1 MPNHGEKKMKA
12 IYQNLI
18 IPFLLLQGS
27 LLAHCQVPCGI
38 YNDAARIIQI
48 QEDFST
54 IQKAMTKIK
63 ELSQQQDATSMNQLT
78 RWIMTKEDH
87 ASKIQKVVSD
97 YFLTQRIK
105 VKTESSEFER
115 YVKQTTTLHQ
125 ILVSAM
131 QCKQTVD
138 NINVDRGFQL
148 VDTFIGYYFDKHGL
162 EHLEK
167 LSE

>member
-1 MPNHGEKKMKA
+1 MKP

-18 IPFLLLQGS
+18 APFLLLQGS

-54 IQKAMTKIK
+54 IQKAMIKIE
-63 ELSQQQDATSMNQLT
+63 ELSQQKDATSMNQLT
-78 RWIMTKEDH
+78 RWIMTKDDH

-105 VKTESSEFER
+105 VKTEGSEFDK
-115 YVKQTTTLHQ
+115 YVNQTTILQQ

-131 QCKQTVD
+131 KCKQTV
-138 NINVDRGFQL
+138 NYSNVNHGVEL
-148 VDTFIGYYFDKHGL
+148 VDKFVGYYFDNHGL
-162 EHLEK
+162 DHLKKVGEK
-167 LSE
+167 

>member
-1 MPNHGEKKMKA
+1 MKP

-18 IPFLLLQGS
+18 VPFLLLQGS
-27 LLAHCQVPCGI
+27 LLAHCHVPCGI

-78 RWIMTKEDH
+78 RWIITKDDH
-87 ASKIQKVVSD
+87 ASKIQKVVSE

-105 VKTESSEFER
+105 AKTEDSEFDT

-131 QCKQTVD
+131 KCG
-138 NINVDRGFQL
+138 RGL
-148 VDTFIGYYFDKHGL
+148 TG
-162 EHLEK
+162 HLEYLVIVRVLTRK
-167 LSE
+167 Y

>member
-1 MPNHGEKKMKA
+1 MKP

-18 IPFLLLQGS
+18 VPFLLLQGS
-27 LLAHCQVPCGI
+27 LLAHCQMPCGI

-54 IQKAMTKIK
+54 IKNAMTKIK

-78 RWIMTKEDH
+78 RWIMTKDEH

-105 VKTESSEFER
+105 AKTEGSEYNT

-131 QCKQTVD
+131 KCKQTIDKQNVILG
-138 NINVDRGFQL
+138 INLIDQFVER
-148 VDTFIGYYFDKHGL
+148 YFDSHGL
-162 EHLEK
+162 EHLRK

>member
-1 MPNHGEKKMKA
+1 MKA
-12 IYQNLI
+12 IYYQSLI
-18 IPFLLLQGS
+18 IPFLLLKGS

-63 ELSQQQDATSMNQLT
+63 ELSLQQDATSMNQLT
-78 RWIMTKEDH
+78 RWIITKEDH
-87 ASKIQKVVSD
+87 ASKIQKVVSE

-105 VKTESSEFER
+105 AKTEGSDYNT

-131 QCKQTVD
+131 KCKQTVD
-138 NINVDRGFQL
+138 SEHVNKGLHQIE
-148 VDTFIGYYFDKHGL
+148 TFIDLYFDKHGKD
-162 EHLEK
+162 HIK
-167 LSE
+167 QMSES

>member
-1 MPNHGEKKMKA
+1 MKP
-12 IYQNLI
+12 IYLKLI
-18 IPFLLLQGS
+18 APFLLLQGS

-54 IQKAMTKIK
+54 IQKAMTKIE
-63 ELSQQQDATSMNQLT
+63 ELSQHQDASSMNQLT
-78 RWIMTKEDH
+78 RWIITKEDH
-87 ASKIQKVVSD
+87 ASKIQKVVSE

-105 VKTESSEFER
+105 VKTKGSEFDT

-131 QCKQTVD
+131 KCKQTVD
-138 NINVDRGFQL
+138 SKNVDYGL
-148 VDTFIGYYFDKHGL
+148 DLIETFIDLYFDAHGKDHIKQL
-162 EHLEK
+162 NESK
-167 LSE
+167 

>member
-1 MPNHGEKKMKA
+1 MKP

-18 IPFLLLQGS
+18 ILFLLLQGS

-48 QEDFST
+48 QENFST

-78 RWIMTKEDH
+78 RWVITKDDH
-87 ASKIQKVVSD
+87 ASKIQKVVSE

-105 VKTESSEFER
+105 AKTEGSEYNT

-131 QCKQTVD
+131 KCKQTVD
-138 NINVDRGFQL
+138 EQNVILGIILIDQ
-148 VDTFIGYYFDKHGL
+148 FIERYFDSHGL
-162 EHLEK
+162 EHLQK

>member
-1 MPNHGEKKMKA
+1 
-12 IYQNLI
+12 
-18 IPFLLLQGS
+18 
-27 LLAHCQVPCGI
+27 
-38 YNDAARIIQI
+38 
-48 QEDFST
+48 
-54 IQKAMTKIK
+54 MTKIK

-78 RWIMTKEDH
+78 RWIMTKEEH

-105 VKTESSEFER
+105 AKTEGSEFDT

-131 QCKQTVD
+131 KCKQT
-138 NINVDRGFQL
+138 INEQNVILGNNLIDQFVEQ
-148 VDTFIGYYFDKHGL
+148 YFDSHGL
-162 EHLEK
+162 EHLQK

>member
-1 MPNHGEKKMKA
+1 MKP

-18 IPFLLLQGS
+18 VPFLLLQGS

-78 RWIMTKEDH
+78 RWIMTKDEH
-87 ASKIQKVVSD
+87 ASKIQNVVSD

-105 VKTESSEFER
+105 AKTEGSEFDT

-131 QCKQTVD
+131 KCKQTIDKQNVILG
-138 NINVDRGFQL
+138 INLIDQFVER
-148 VDTFIGYYFDKHGL
+148 YFDSHGL
-162 EHLEK
+162 EHLRK

>member
-1 MPNHGEKKMKA
+1 MKP

-18 IPFLLLQGS
+18 VPFLLLQGS
-27 LLAHCQVPCGI
+27 LLAHCQMPCGI

-78 RWIMTKEDH
+78 RWIMTKDEH
-87 ASKIQKVVSD
+87 ASKIQNVVSD

-105 VKTESSEFER
+105 AKTEGSEYNT

-131 QCKQTVD
+131 KCKQTIDKQNVILG
-138 NINVDRGFQL
+138 INLIDQFVER
-148 VDTFIGYYFDKHGL
+148 YFDSHGL
-162 EHLEK
+162 EHLRK

>member
-1 MPNHGEKKMKA
+1 MKP
-12 IYQNLI
+12 IYQSLI

-54 IQKAMTKIK
+54 IQKAMNKIK

-78 RWIMTKEDH
+78 RWIITKEDH
-87 ASKIQKVVSD
+87 ASKIQKVVSE

-105 VKTESSEFER
+105 TKTESSEFDT

-131 QCKQTVD
+131 KCKQTVD
-138 NINVDRGFQL
+138 LGHVDEGLNQIK
-148 VDTFIGYYFDKHGL
+148 TFINLYFDTHGKD
-162 EHLEK
+162 HIK
-167 LSE
+167 QMSES

>member
-1 MPNHGEKKMKA
+1 MKP
-12 IYQNLI
+12 IYLNLI
-18 IPFLLLQGS
+18 APFLLLQGS

-78 RWIMTKEDH
+78 RWIITKEDH

-105 VKTESSEFER
+105 AKTEGSEFDT

-131 QCKQTVD
+131 KCKQTVD
-138 NINVDRGFQL
+138 LGHVDEGLHQIEA
-148 VDTFIGYYFDKHGL
+148 FIDLYFDTHGKGHIKQL
-162 EHLEK
+162 NE
-167 LSE
+167 S

>member
-1 MPNHGEKKMKA
+1 MKP
-12 IYQNLI
+12 IYQKLI
-18 IPFLLLQGS
+18 VPFLLLQGS

-54 IQKAMTKIK
+54 IQKAMTKIE

-78 RWIMTKEDH
+78 RWIITKDDH

-105 VKTESSEFER
+105 AKTEGSEFDT

-131 QCKQTVD
+131 KCKQTVD
-138 NINVDRGFQL
+138 LGHVDESLHQIK
-148 VDTFIGYYFDKHGL
+148 TFIDLYFDTHGKD
-162 EHLEK
+162 HIEK
-167 LSE
+167 MSES

>member
-1 MPNHGEKKMKA
+1 MKP

-78 RWIMTKEDH
+78 RWILTKEDH

-105 VKTESSEFER
+105 AKTEGSEFDT

-131 QCKQTVD
+131 KCKQTVELGQ
-138 NINVDRGFQL
+138 VDEGLHQIE
-148 VDTFIGYYFDKHGL
+148 TFINLYFDAHGKDHIKKMG
-162 EHLEK
+162 E
-167 LSE
+167 S

>member
-1 MPNHGEKKMKA
+1 MKP

-18 IPFLLLQGS
+18 VPFLLLQGS

-78 RWIMTKEDH
+78 RWIMTKEEH

-105 VKTESSEFER
+105 AKTEGSEFDT

-131 QCKQTVD
+131 KCKQTVSYS
-138 NINVDRGFQL
+138 NVNHGVEL
-148 VDTFIGYYFDKHGL
+148 VDKFVGYYFDNHGL
-162 EHLEK
+162 DHLKKVGEK
-167 LSE
+167 

>member
-1 MPNHGEKKMKA
+1 MKP
-12 IYQNLI
+12 IYQKLI
-18 IPFLLLQGS
+18 VPFLLLQGS

-63 ELSQQQDATSMNQLT
+63 ELSEQQDATSMNQLT
-78 RWIMTKEDH
+78 RWIMTKDDH
-87 ASKIQKVVSD
+87 ASKIQKVVSE

-105 VKTESSEFER
+105 VKTEGSEFDK

-131 QCKQTVD
+131 KCKQTVELGQ
-138 NINVDRGFQL
+138 VDEGLHQIE
-148 VDTFIGYYFDKHGL
+148 TFINLYFDAHGKDHIKKMG
-162 EHLEK
+162 E
-167 LSE
+167 S

>member
-1 MPNHGEKKMKA
+1 MKP

-78 RWIMTKEDH
+78 RWIITKEDH
-87 ASKIQKVVSD
+87 ASKIQKVISE

-105 VKTESSEFER
+105 AKTKGSDYNK

-131 QCKQTVD
+131 KCKQTVVLGH
-138 NINVDRGFQL
+138 VDEGLHQIK
-148 VDTFIGYYFDKHGL
+148 TFIDLYFDTHGKD
-162 EHLEK
+162 HIK
-167 LSE
+167 QMSES

>member
-1 MPNHGEKKMKA
+1 MKP

-18 IPFLLLQGS
+18 VPFLLLQGS

-54 IQKAMTKIK
+54 IQKAMNKIK
-63 ELSQQQDATSMNQLT
+63 ELSEQQDATSMNQMT
-78 RWIMTKEDH
+78 RWILTKEEH

-105 VKTESSEFER
+105 VKTEGSEYDL
-115 YVKQTTTLHQ
+115 YVKQTISLHQ

-131 QCKQTVD
+131 KCKQTVD
-138 NINVDRGFQL
+138 SKNVDYGL
-148 VDTFIGYYFDKHGL
+148 DLIKTFIDLYFDAHGKDHIKQL
-162 EHLEK
+162 NE
-167 LSE
+167 

>member
-1 MPNHGEKKMKA
+1 MKP

-54 IQKAMTKIK
+54 IEKAMTKIE

-78 RWIMTKEDH
+78 RWVITKDDH
-87 ASKIQKVVSD
+87 ASKIQKVVSE

-105 VKTESSEFER
+105 AKTEGSEFDT

-131 QCKQTVD
+131 KCKQTVD
-138 NINVDRGFQL
+138 LGHVDEGLHQIEA
-148 VDTFIGYYFDKHGL
+148 FIDLYFDTHGKD
-162 EHLEK
+162 HINK
-167 LSE
+167 LSES

>member
-1 MPNHGEKKMKA
+1 MKP

-78 RWIMTKEDH
+78 RWIMTKDDH

-105 VKTESSEFER
+105 AKTESSEFDT

-125 ILVSAM
+125 VLVSAM
-131 QCKQTVD
+131 KCKQTVD
-138 NINVDRGFQL
+138 KQNVILGINLIDQFVEQ
-148 VDTFIGYYFDKHGL
+148 YFDSHGL
-162 EHLEK
+162 EHLQK

>member
-1 MPNHGEKKMKA
+1 MKP

-18 IPFLLLQGS
+18 VPFLLLHGS

-78 RWIMTKEDH
+78 RWIITKEDH

-105 VKTESSEFER
+105 AKTEGSEFDT

-131 QCKQTVD
+131 KCKQTIDKQNVILG
-138 NINVDRGFQL
+138 INLIDQFVER
-148 VDTFIGYYFDKHGL
+148 YFDSHGL
-162 EHLEK
+162 EHLRK

>member
-1 MPNHGEKKMKA
+1 MKP
-12 IYQNLI
+12 IYLNLI
-18 IPFLLLQGS
+18 APFLLLQGS
-27 LLAHCQVPCGI
+27 LLAHCQMPCGI

-105 VKTESSEFER
+105 AKTEGSEFDT

-131 QCKQTVD
+131 KCKQTVELGQVD
-138 NINVDRGFQL
+138 EGLHQIEAFINL
-148 VDTFIGYYFDKHGL
+148 YFDTHGKD
-162 EHLEK
+162 HIMQM
-167 LSE
+167 SESK

>member
-1 MPNHGEKKMKA
+1 MKP
-12 IYQNLI
+12 IYLNLI
-18 IPFLLLQGS
+18 APFLLLQGS
-27 LLAHCQVPCGI
+27 LLAHCQMPCGI

-78 RWIMTKEDH
+78 RWIMTKEEH

-105 VKTESSEFER
+105 AKTEGSDYNT

-131 QCKQTVD
+131 KCKQTV
-138 NINVDRGFQL
+138 NLGHVDEGMHQIE
-148 VDTFIGYYFDKHGL
+148 TFINLYIDAHGKDHIKKMI
-162 EHLEK
+162 E
-167 LSE
+167 S

>member
-1 MPNHGEKKMKA
+1 MKP

-18 IPFLLLQGS
+18 VTFLLLQGS

-78 RWIMTKEDH
+78 RWIMTKDDH
-87 ASKIQKVVSD
+87 ASKIQKVVSE

-105 VKTESSEFER
+105 VKTEGSEFDT
-115 YVKQTTTLHQ
+115 YVNKLQFTSNSCISHE
-125 ILVSAM
+125 M
-131 QCKQTVD
+131 QA
-138 NINVDRGFQL
+138 NG
-148 VDTFIGYYFDKHGL
+148 
-162 EHLEK
+162 
-167 LSE
+167 

>member
-1 MPNHGEKKMKA
+1 MKP
-12 IYQNLI
+12 IYQSLI

-54 IQKAMTKIK
+54 IQKAMTQIK

-78 RWIMTKEDH
+78 RWIITKEDH
-87 ASKIQKVVSD
+87 ASKIQKVISD

-105 VKTESSEFER
+105 AKTKGSEFDT

-131 QCKQTVD
+131 KCKQTVELGH
-138 NINVDRGFQL
+138 VDEGLHQIEA
-148 VDTFIGYYFDKHGL
+148 FIDLYFDTHGKD
-162 EHLEK
+162 HIK
-167 LSE
+167 QMSESK

>member
-1 MPNHGEKKMKA
+1 MKP

-38 YNDAARIIQI
+38 YNDAARIVQI

-54 IQKAMTKIK
+54 IQKAMTQIK
-63 ELSQQQDATSMNQLT
+63 ELSLQQDATSMNQLT
-78 RWIMTKEDH
+78 RWIITKEDH
-87 ASKIQKVVSD
+87 ASKIQKVISE

-105 VKTESSEFER
+105 AKTKGSDYNK

-131 QCKQTVD
+131 KCKQTVYLGH
-138 NINVDRGFQL
+138 VDEGIDQIE
-148 VDTFIGYYFDKHGL
+148 TFIDLYFDKHGKD
-162 EHLEK
+162 HIK
-167 LSE
+167 QMSES

>member
-1 MPNHGEKKMKA
+1 MKP

-18 IPFLLLQGS
+18 IPFLLLQGL

-54 IQKAMTKIK
+54 IQKAITKIK

-87 ASKIQKVVSD
+87 ASKIQKVVSE

-105 VKTESSEFER
+105 AKTEGTAFDT
-115 YVKQTTTLHQ
+115 YIKQTTTLHQ

-131 QCKQTVD
+131 KCKQTVD
-138 NINVDRGFQL
+138 SGHADGGLHQIE
-148 VDTFIGYYFDKHGL
+148 TFIDLYFDIHGK
-162 EHLEK
+162 EHIKQLNE
-167 LSE
+167 S

>member
-1 MPNHGEKKMKA
+1 MKP

-18 IPFLLLQGS
+18 VPFLLLQGS

-105 VKTESSEFER
+105 AKTEGTAFDT
-115 YVKQTTTLHQ
+115 YIKQTTTLHQ

-131 QCKQTVD
+131 KCKQTVD
-138 NINVDRGFQL
+138 LEHVDEGLHQIK
-148 VDTFIGYYFDKHGL
+148 TFINLYFDTNGKD
-162 EHLEK
+162 HLK
-167 LSE
+167 KMSES

>member
-1 MPNHGEKKMKA
+1 MKP

-18 IPFLLLQGS
+18 VPFLLLQGS

-105 VKTESSEFER
+105 AKTEGSEFDT

-131 QCKQTVD
+131 KCKQTVELGQ
-138 NINVDRGFQL
+138 VDEGLHQIE
-148 VDTFIGYYFDKHGL
+148 TFINLYFDAHGKDHIKKMG
-162 EHLEK
+162 E
-167 LSE
+167 S

>member
-1 MPNHGEKKMKA
+1 MKP
-12 IYQNLI
+12 IYLNLI
-18 IPFLLLQGS
+18 APFLLLQGS

-105 VKTESSEFER
+105 AKTKGSDYNT

-131 QCKQTVD
+131 KCKQTVD
-138 NINVDRGFQL
+138 SKNVDYGL
-148 VDTFIGYYFDKHGL
+148 DLIETFIDLYFDTHGKDHIKQL
-162 EHLEK
+162 NE
-167 LSE
+167 S

>member
-1 MPNHGEKKMKA
+1 MKP

-18 IPFLLLQGS
+18 VPFLLLQGS

-63 ELSQQQDATSMNQLT
+63 ELSQHQDAISMNQLT
-78 RWIMTKEDH
+78 RWIMTKEEH

-105 VKTESSEFER
+105 AKTKGSEFDT
-115 YVKQTTTLHQ
+115 YVKQTTILHQ

-131 QCKQTVD
+131 KCKQTVD
-138 NINVDRGFQL
+138 LGHVDEGLHQIE
-148 VDTFIGYYFDKHGL
+148 TFIDLYFDTHGKNHIKQL
-162 EHLEK
+162 NE
-167 LSE
+167 S

>member
-1 MPNHGEKKMKA
+1 MKP

-18 IPFLLLQGS
+18 VPFLLLQGS

-105 VKTESSEFER
+105 AKTEGSEFDT

-131 QCKQTVD
+131 KCKQTVD
-138 NINVDRGFQL
+138 KQNVILGINLIDQFVER
-148 VDTFIGYYFDKHGL
+148 YFDSHGL
-162 EHLEK
+162 EHLQK

>member
-1 MPNHGEKKMKA
+1 MKP

-18 IPFLLLQGS
+18 VPFLLLQGS

-87 ASKIQKVVSD
+87 ASKIQKVVSE

-105 VKTESSEFER
+105 TKTEGSEFDT

-131 QCKQTVD
+131 KCKQTVELGQ
-138 NINVDRGFQL
+138 VDEGLHQIK
-148 VDTFIGYYFDKHGL
+148 TFIDLYFDTHGKD
-162 EHLEK
+162 HIK
-167 LSE
+167 QMSESK

>member
-1 MPNHGEKKMKA
+1 MKP
-12 IYQNLI
+12 IYQNMI
-18 IPFLLLQGS
+18 VPFLLLQGS

-105 VKTESSEFER
+105 AKTEGSEFDT

-131 QCKQTVD
+131 KCKQTID
-138 NINVDRGFQL
+138 EQNVILGIILIDQFVER
-148 VDTFIGYYFDKHGL
+148 YFDSHGL
-162 EHLEK
+162 EHLQK